1 MERLGG
7 FLLCRRLLLERL
19 PPFLS
24 PADIL
29 GRWWSAG
36 WQRAGSQPEGQ
47 KCSPRSLY
55 VRKGLVPAGDGAS
68 PVGCHQTEPPVSL
81 AVLVRPC
88 HREPS
93 CCIPKTHIPSLNLGG
108 QEGLH

>member
-7 FLLCRRLLLERL
+7 FLLCRRLPPERL

-29 GRWWSAG
+29 AECRESATGGEVFPQELVCEERLGPSRRW
-36 WQRAGSQPEGQ
+36 
-47 KCSPRSLY
+47 
-55 VRKGLVPAGDGAS
+55 GLISGH
-68 PVGCHQTEPPVSL
+68 HQTELPVSL

-93 CCIPKTHIPSLNLGG
+93 CCVPKTHIPSLSLGG

>member
-36 WQRAGSQPEGQ
+36 WQSAGCQPQGE
-47 KCSPRSLY
+47 KYSPRSWC
-55 VRKGLVPAGDGAS
+55 VRKGWVPGGDGAS
-68 PVGCHQTEPPVSL
+68 PVGRHQTEPPVSL
-81 AVLVRPC
+81 AVLVTSC
-88 HREPS
+88 HHEPS
-93 CCIPKTHIPSLNLGG
+93 CCSPKTHISCLSLG
-108 QEGLH
+108 